1 MKTCSKCGQTQ
12 PFAHFHVNKT
22 GRDGL
27 KSTCKTCSNA
37 TSLAWRTKNSD
48 RVAKNKRAYQQTN
61 REALAK
67 KSTQWR
73 TENPKRFLQ
82 QIAEWRAANP
92 EKIKAANAK
101 YRLNNSEAR
110 KAHHQNRRARKKL
123 AGGKLSSGLVK
134 NLFELQNG
142 KCVCCEQP
150 LGKGYHLDHIMPLAL
165 GGLNTDD
172 NMQLL
177 KARCNMEK
185 KAKHPVDFMRQRGYL
200 L

>member
-12 PFAHFHVNKT
+12 PFANFHVNKT

-37 TSLAWRTKNSD
+37 TSFAWREKNSD
-48 RVAKNKRAYQQTN
+48 RVAQNKLAYRHANQD
-61 REALAK
+61 ALAR
-67 KSTQWR
+67 KSAQWR
-73 TENPKRFLQ
+73 EENPERFAQ
-82 QIAEWRAANP
+82 QMAAWRAANP
-92 EKIKAANAK
+92 EKIKVKNAA
-101 YRLNNSEAR
+101 YRVNNPEAR

-123 AGGKLSSGLVK
+123 AGGKLSSDLVQK
-134 NLFELQNG
+134 LLKLQMG
-142 KCVCCEQP
+142 KCACCKQP
-150 LGKGYHLDHIMPLAL
+150 LGKDYHLDHILPLAL
-165 GGLNTDD
+165 GGANTDD

-185 KAKHPVDFMRQRGYL
+185 RAKHPIDFMQQRGYL

>member
-1 MKTCSKCGQTQ
+1 MKTCSKCNQTQ
-12 PFAHFHVNKT
+12 PFAYFHVNKT

-73 TENPKRFLQ
+73 TENPERFLQ

-92 EKIKAANAK
+92 EKIKTANAE
-101 YRLNNSEAR
+101 YRLNNPEAR

-134 NLFELQNG
+134 KLFELQNG